1 MTNLLILNS
10 VPWQLLN
17 HACASISTT
26 IATAYD
32 TLGVDGL
39 THSLNEPDCPAIFTN
54 SDLLPTLARVI
65 ANTPKLK
72 WILYDGEP
80 AKGVIDGMKL
90 TREDI
95 QFLHLNELRMLGRVH
110 DEEFKAI
117 LEARRPTPDTVA
129 CIMYTSGSTGAPKGV
144 CITHGNLIASVSSV
158 SLVFGPHVPKGD
170 IYLSYLPLAH
180 VLEYIVELCAI
191 FVGVTCGYARPKT
204 LTDAGVKGCRG
215 DLVELKPQIMFGVPS
230 VWETIRKG
238 IIGKLNT
245 GGAVKRALFYGALE
259 AKKRGTPVLSGLGE
273 RVVLTKVREVTGG
286 KLKFAMNGGAP
297 ISKDTQEFLS
307 IALMPMMQGLL
318 FSFLRASRTAPD
330 FFLFQRLWDDR
341 ILWNVHFAASRIHTI
356 WRRGPSCALYRNQ
369 TPGCSSF
376 WISFFECASSRRNMY
391 PWPFRI

>member
-1 MTNLLILNS
+1 VLCLFLTCILIFNS

-39 THSLNEPDCPAIFTN
+39 THSLNEPDCLAIFTN
-54 SDLLPTLARVI
+54 SDLLSTLARVM

-80 AKGVIDGMKL
+80 GEGVIDGMKL

-95 QFLHLNELRMLGRVH
+95 QFLHLNELRALGRAAS
-110 DEEFKAI
+110 EEFKTI
-117 LEARRPTPDTVA
+117 LEARKPTPDTVA

-180 VLEYIVELCAI
+180 VLEYIVELCAM

-259 AKKRGTPVLSGLGE
+259 AKRRGTPVLSGLGE
-273 RVVLTKVREVTGG
+273 KIVLSKVREVTGG

-297 ISKDTQEFLS
+297 ISKETQEFLS

-318 FSFLRASRTAPD
+318 LYIPPSR
-330 FFLFQRLWDDR
+330 
-341 ILWNVHFAASRIHTI
+341 
-356 WRRGPSCALYRNQ
+356 
-369 TPGCSSF
+369 
-376 WISFFECASSRRNMY
+376 FENSL
-391 PWPFRI
+391 